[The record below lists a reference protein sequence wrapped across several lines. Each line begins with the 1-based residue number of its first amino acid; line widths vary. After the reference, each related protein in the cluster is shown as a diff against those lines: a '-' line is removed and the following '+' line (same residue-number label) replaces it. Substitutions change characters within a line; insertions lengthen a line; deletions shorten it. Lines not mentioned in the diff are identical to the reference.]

1 MAQSDDLNNAV
12 TALATA
18 MGAEHDA
25 VVIELNALAEAQA
38 AAKNPDPVLSDAVTN
53 AISNITHI
61 TGVMAQD
68 AAALTKSIPAATT
81 VPQPDITEPPT
92 EPTVTPPTIATPEVT
107 DPTAVPPSEPP
118 ADATTES
125 PSA

>member
-18 MGAEHDA
+18 FVAEHDA
-25 VVIELNALAEAQA
+25 VVIELDIVAKALA
-38 AAKNPDPVLSDAVTN
+38 AAKNPDPALAEAVTN
-53 AISNITHI
+53 AISNITHV
-61 TGVMAQD
+61 TGQMALD
-68 AAALTKSIPAATT
+68 AAALTASIPAATT
-81 VPQPDITEPPT
+81 VPPPDITEPPT
-92 EPTVTPPTIATPEVT
+92 EPTVTPPIIATPEVT
-107 DPTAVPPSEPP
+107 DPNAAPPSEPP